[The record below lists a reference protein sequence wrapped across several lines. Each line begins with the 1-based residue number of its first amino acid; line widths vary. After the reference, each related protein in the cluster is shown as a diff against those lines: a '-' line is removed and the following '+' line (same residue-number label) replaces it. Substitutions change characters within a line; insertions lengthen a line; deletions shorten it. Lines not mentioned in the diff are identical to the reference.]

1 MIKLTSQL
9 TRIAE
14 RYKENENNIEL
25 KDDLLSILSI
35 LRENEPS
42 DEPPLKI
49 GEMVKERINEI
60 QDPDLAEKFLIKT
73 GFEDYDEE
81 FGGLV
86 KGEFV
91 VIGAR
96 PGMGKTQ
103 FMVNLCTN
111 IAAQNKPVAFIS
123 LELSRFLISNRFIS
137 NISKVSSQ
145 KLLKGDFNEQEDFNI
160 KKIAGLKLNNLPVFV
175 YDQYLSSVY
184 TIMERCRKLVQENK
198 VEAIFID
205 YFQLISASNK
215 KYNRE
220 AELAFISR
228 ELKKL
233 AKELNVAIIA
243 SSQLSRNVE
252 NRPGGTKRPMLAD
265 LRESG
270 AIEQDADKVIFL
282 YRPEYYGIEVDE
294 NNEPT
299 RYAMEVIM
307 AKNKSGSLETIK
319 LRCEKYFTGFIKYN
333 GPFDGLGI
341 SEDRF
346 NDLN

>member
-9 TRIAE
+9 NRIAE

-35 LRENEPS
+35 LRENEAS
-42 DEPPLKI
+42 DEPPMKI
-49 GEMVKERINEI
+49 GDMVKERLTQI
-60 QDPDLAEKFLIKT
+60 QDPDMVEMQLIKT

-123 LELSRFLISNRFIS
+123 LELSRFLISNRFIG

-145 KLLKGDFNEQEDFNI
+145 KLLKAEFNEQEDFNI
-160 KKIAGLKLNNLPVFV
+160 KAAGLKLHNLPVFV
-175 YDQYLSSVY
+175 YDQYLSSVFN
-184 TIMERCRKLVQENK
+184 IIERCRKLVQENK

-205 YFQLISASNK
+205 YFQLISANNK

-233 AKELNVAIIA
+233 AKELNVAIVA

-252 NRPGGTKRPMLAD
+252 NRPGGSKRPMLAD